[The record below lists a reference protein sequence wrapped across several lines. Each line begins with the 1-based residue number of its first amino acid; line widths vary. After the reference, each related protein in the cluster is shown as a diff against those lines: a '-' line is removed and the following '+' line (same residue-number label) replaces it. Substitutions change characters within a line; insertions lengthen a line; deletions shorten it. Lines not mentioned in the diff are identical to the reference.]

1 MQGNAWRSTGNARAD
16 RRVWAAC
23 LAVLALVGVG
33 VLSGCGSSSRS
44 HVVPPSGVL
53 PRDSFVL
60 VLAEIHVVE
69 TAAKQRTYRT
79 DNESMRLAEAYN
91 DVWFRTGVTAER
103 FEASHAWWWHHPEA
117 MKGVLNDVIDRLRD
131 MEVASNRRDAA
142 EPTKSRTQP

>member
-1 MQGNAWRSTGNARAD
+1 MQGNAWRSTGNARAG
-16 RRVWAAC
+16 RRNWAAC
-23 LAVLALVGVG
+23 LAVLALVGAG
-33 VLSGCGSSSRS
+33 VLSGCGSSSRT
-44 HVVPPSGVL
+44 HVVPPLGIL

-103 FEASHAWWWHHPEA
+103 FEASHAWWWNHPEA
-117 MKGVLNDVIDRLRD
+117 MKGVLNDVVDRLRD

-142 EPTKSRTQP
+142 EPAKSRTQP